1 MDLQRLQSSI
11 DRTWDESIVERLI
24 AYVRIPNKSPAFDPE
39 WQQHGYM
46 EAAVALMADWCRAH
60 AAAARRRARRGA
72 GKRAALR
79 TPRQAAGIHRLA
91 AGTRAVGA
99 GDPRRQA

>member
-39 WQQHGYM
+39 WQQHG
-46 EAAVALMADWCRAH
+46 
-60 AAAARRRARRGA
+60 
-72 GKRAALR
+72 
-79 TPRQAAGIHRLA
+79 
-91 AGTRAVGA
+91 
-99 GDPRRQA
+99 